1 MRDDFSNCK
10 SKHIIV
16 ENNKV
21 IVHTEKN
28 KSMDQHKEFY
38 VPVFMYVY
46 RSRCV

>member
-10 SKHIIV
+10 SKHIIM

-28 KSMDQHKEFY
+28 KSMDLHKEFN
-38 VPVFMYVY
+38 VPIFMYVY
-46 RSRCV
+46 ISRYV